1 MPRWSRASAATN
13 PPMPAPTMITGSLD
27 MPAVIGGARF
37 RGNDSLRMSGE
48 GPMPV
53 APGSFLRSLLA
64 GLTLAAVAGLFGG
77 AALAQDYPTKPI
89 RLIVGFG
96 AGGGNDIFARII
108 QPKLSELLGQ
118 PILVENKPGAGGT
131 IAAEFVAKSTPDG
144 YTLYVGATGAMTIS
158 PAVFSKLPYD
168 TLRDFAP
175 VSMIADFPLLLTVN
189 VDAPVKTVQ
198 ELVAYAKA
206 NPAKANYASS
216 SPAFQLPTE
225 QFKQKTG
232 APMERINY
240 KSSGESLTAVVS
252 GEVLM
257 AIADVPPIMGH
268 LKAGKVRAL
277 AVADNKRLAD
287 LPDVPTMAEAGVPD
301 LEVRLWSGVFAPA
314 ATPAAVVK
322 KVEQAMMQTIKSP
335 EVSKRL
341 KELQVD
347 PSGNSSEEFKRIVAA
362 ELPRWAAVAKTA
374 NIKLD

>member
-1 MPRWSRASAATN
+1 
-13 PPMPAPTMITGSLD
+13 MPAARRSMLRW
-27 MPAVIGGARF
+27 MLAVLPGAA
-37 RGNDSLRMSGE
+37 MT
-48 GPMPV
+48 
-53 APGSFLRSLLA
+53 ALL
-64 GLTLAAVAGLFGG
+64 GG

-131 IAAEFVAKSTPDG
+131 IAADFVAKSAPDG

-158 PAVFSKLPYD
+158 PAVFSKLPYE

-189 VDAPVKTVQ
+189 ADAPVKTVQ

-225 QFKQKTG
+225 HFKQKTG
-232 APMERINY
+232 APAERINY

-268 LKAGKVRAL
+268 LKAGRVRAL
-277 AVADNKRLAD
+277 AVTDKRRLAD

-301 LEVRLWSGVFAPA
+301 LEVRLWSGVFAPVG
-314 ATPAAVVK
+314 TPPAVVK

-335 EVSKRL
+335 DVNARL
-341 KELQVD
+341 KDLQVD
-347 PSGNSSEEFKRIVAA
+347 PSGNSAEEFKRIVAS
-362 ELPRWAAVAKTA
+362 ELPRWAAIAKAA

>member
-1 MPRWSRASAATN
+1 MLHKSRSILRTMLGGLSAA
-13 PPMPAPTMITGSLD
+13 ML
-27 MPAVIGGARF
+27 
-37 RGNDSLRMSGE
+37 
-48 GPMPV
+48 
-53 APGSFLRSLLA
+53 
-64 GLTLAAVAGLFGG
+64 AVALG
-77 AALAQDYPTKPI
+77 AAAQAQDYPTKPI

-96 AGGGNDIFARII
+96 AGGGNDIFARLIA
-108 QPKLSELLGQ
+108 PKLSERLGQ
-118 PILVENKPGAGGT
+118 QFLVENKPGAGGT
-131 IAAEFVAKSTPDG
+131 IAADLVAKSAPDG

-158 PAVFSKLPYD
+158 PAVFTKLPYD

-175 VSMIADFPLLLTVN
+175 ISMIADFPLLLTVN
-189 VDAPVKTVQ
+189 ADAPVKTVR
-198 ELVAYAKA
+198 ELIDYAKA

-240 KSSGESLTAVVS
+240 KSSGEMLTAVVS

-268 LKAGKVRAL
+268 LKAGRVRAL
-277 AVADNKRLAD
+277 AVTGAKRLGD

-301 LEVRLWSGVFAPA
+301 LEVRLWSGLFAPA
-314 ATPAAVVK
+314 ATPAGIVK
-322 KVEQAMMQTIKSP
+322 KLETAMMAVIRLP
-335 EVSKRL
+335 DVSTRL

-347 PSGNSSEEFKRIVAA
+347 PSGNTSEEFRRLVAG
-362 ELPRWAAVAKTA
+362 ELVRWAAVAKAA

>member
-1 MPRWSRASAATN
+1 
-13 PPMPAPTMITGSLD
+13 MPATGRS
-27 MPAVIGGARF
+27 I
-37 RGNDSLRMSGE
+37 
-48 GPMPV
+48 
-53 APGSFLRSLLA
+53 LRSM
-64 GLTLAAVAGLFGG
+64 LAALSGVAMTALLGG
-77 AALAQDYPTKPI
+77 TALAQDYPTKPV
-89 RLIVGFG
+89 RLVVGFG

-131 IAAEFVAKSTPDG
+131 IAADFVAKSAPDG

-189 VDAPVKTVQ
+189 ADAPVKTVN
-198 ELVAYAKA
+198 ELIAYAKA

-225 QFKQKTG
+225 QFKQRTG
-232 APMERINY
+232 APFERINY

-268 LKAGKVRAL
+268 LKAGRVRAL
-277 AVADNKRLAD
+277 AVTDNKRLAD

-301 LEVRLWSGVFAPA
+301 IQVRLWSGVFAPA
-314 ATPAAVVK
+314 ATPAAVIT
-322 KVEQAMMQTIKSP
+322 KVEQAMMQTIRTP
-335 EVSKRL
+335 EVNTKL
-341 KELQVD
+341 KDLQVD
-347 PSGNSSEEFKRIVAA
+347 PSGNSAEEFKRIVAA
-362 ELPRWAAVAKTA
+362 ELPRWAGIAKAA

>member
-1 MPRWSRASAATN
+1 MPEVRRSILWTAIAGLSAALL
-13 PPMPAPTMITGSLD
+13 A
-27 MPAVIGGARF
+27 A
-37 RGNDSLRMSGE
+37 
-48 GPMPV
+48 
-53 APGSFLRSLLA
+53 APG
-64 GLTLAAVAGLFGG
+64 TAAQ
-77 AALAQDYPTKPI
+77 AQDYPTKPI

-96 AGGGNDIFARII
+96 AGGGNDIFARLIA
-108 QPKLSELLGQ
+108 PKLSERLGQ
-118 PILVENKPGAGGT
+118 PVLVENKPGAGGT
-131 IAAEFVAKSTPDG
+131 IAADLVAKSAPDG

-158 PAVFSKLPYD
+158 PAVFTKLPYS

-175 VSMIADFPLLLTVN
+175 ISMIADFPLLLTVN
-189 VDAPVKTVQ
+189 ADAPVKSVK

-232 APMERINY
+232 APLERINY
-240 KSSGESLTAVVS
+240 KSSGEMLTAVVS

-268 LKAGKVRAL
+268 LKAGRVRAL
-277 AVADNKRLAD
+277 AVTGAKRLAD

-301 LEVRLWSGVFAPA
+301 LEVRLWSGLFAPA
-314 ATPAAVVK
+314 ATPAGIVK
-322 KVEQAMMQTIKSP
+322 KLEGAMMAVIRLP
-335 EVSKRL
+335 DVSKRL

-347 PSGNSSEEFKRIVAA
+347 PSGNTSEEFKRIVAA
-362 ELPRWAAVAKTA
+362 DLSRWAAVAKAA

>member
-1 MPRWSRASAATN
+1 MPHKLRLIL
-13 PPMPAPTMITGSLD
+13 PTM
-27 MPAVIGGARF
+27 
-37 RGNDSLRMSGE
+37 
-48 GPMPV
+48 
-53 APGSFLRSLLA
+53 LA
-64 GLTLAAVAGLFGG
+64 GLVAAVLG
-77 AALAQDYPTKPI
+77 AAAQAQDYPTKPI

-118 PILVENKPGAGGT
+118 PVLVENKPGAGGT
-131 IAAEFVAKSTPDG
+131 IAADFVAKSAPDG

-158 PAVFSKLPYD
+158 PAVYTKLPYD

-175 VSMIADFPLLLTVN
+175 ISMIADFPLLLTVN
-189 VDAPVKTVQ
+189 ADAPVKTVT

-240 KSSGESLTAVVS
+240 KSSGEMLTAVVS

-257 AIADVPPIMGH
+257 AIADVPPVMGH
-268 LKAGKVRAL
+268 LKGGRVRAL
-277 AVADNKRLAD
+277 AVTDKKRLAD

-301 LEVRLWSGVFAPA
+301 LEVRLWSGLFAPA
-314 ATPAAVVK
+314 ATPAGIVK
-322 KVEQAMMQTIKSP
+322 KLETAMMAVIRLP
-335 EVSKRL
+335 DVSTNL
-341 KELQVD
+341 KEKQQVD
-347 PSGNSSEEFKRIVAA
+347 PSGSTSEEFRRLVAA
-362 ELPRWAAVAKTA
+362 ELARWAAIAKAA

>member
-1 MPRWSRASAATN
+1 MLHKSRSILG
-13 PPMPAPTMITGSLD
+13 TM
-27 MPAVIGGARF
+27 
-37 RGNDSLRMSGE
+37 
-48 GPMPV
+48 
-53 APGSFLRSLLA
+53 LA
-64 GLTLAAVAGLFGG
+64 GLSAAILAAALG
-77 AALAQDYPTKPI
+77 AAAQAQDYPTKPI

-96 AGGGNDIFARII
+96 AGGGNDIFARLIA
-108 QPKLSELLGQ
+108 PKLSERLGQ
-118 PILVENKPGAGGT
+118 PVLVENKPGAGGT
-131 IAAEFVAKSTPDG
+131 IAADLVAKSAPDG

-158 PAVFSKLPYD
+158 PAVFTKLPYD

-189 VDAPVKTVQ
+189 ADAPVKTVK

-206 NPAKANYASS
+206 NPDKANYASS

-240 KSSGESLTAVVS
+240 KSSGEMLTAVVS

-268 LKAGKVRAL
+268 LKAGRVRAL
-277 AVADNKRLAD
+277 AVTGAKRLAD

-301 LEVRLWSGVFAPA
+301 LEVRLWSGLFAPA
-314 ATPAAVVK
+314 ATPAGIVK
-322 KVEQAMMQTIKSP
+322 KLEAAMMAAIKSP
-335 EVSKRL
+335 DVHKRL

-347 PSGNSSEEFKRIVAA
+347 PSGNTSEEFRRLVAA
-362 ELPRWAAVAKTA
+362 ELVRWAAVAKAA

>member
-1 MPRWSRASAATN
+1 
-13 PPMPAPTMITGSLD
+13 MPAARRSMLRW
-27 MPAVIGGARF
+27 MLAVLPGAA
-37 RGNDSLRMSGE
+37 MT
-48 GPMPV
+48 
-53 APGSFLRSLLA
+53 ALL
-64 GLTLAAVAGLFGG
+64 GG

-89 RLIVGFG
+89 RLVVGFG

-131 IAAEFVAKSTPDG
+131 IAADFVAKSAPDG

-158 PAVFSKLPYD
+158 PAVFSKLPYE

-189 VDAPVKTVQ
+189 ADAPVKTVQ

-225 QFKQKTG
+225 HFKQKTG
-232 APMERINY
+232 APAERINY

-268 LKAGKVRAL
+268 LKAGRVRAL
-277 AVADNKRLAD
+277 AVTDKRRLAD

-301 LEVRLWSGVFAPA
+301 LEVRLWSGVFAPVG
-314 ATPAAVVK
+314 TPPAVVK

-335 EVSKRL
+335 DVNARL
-341 KELQVD
+341 KDLQVD
-347 PSGNSSEEFKRIVAA
+347 PSGNSAEEFKRIVAS
-362 ELPRWAAVAKTA
+362 ELPRWAAIAKAA

>member
-1 MPRWSRASAATN
+1 
-13 PPMPAPTMITGSLD
+13 MPATGRS
-27 MPAVIGGARF
+27 I
-37 RGNDSLRMSGE
+37 
-48 GPMPV
+48 
-53 APGSFLRSLLA
+53 LRSM
-64 GLTLAAVAGLFGG
+64 LAALSGVAMTALLGG
-77 AALAQDYPTKPI
+77 TALAQDYPTKPV
-89 RLIVGFG
+89 RLVVGFG

-131 IAAEFVAKSTPDG
+131 IAADFVAKSAPDG

-189 VDAPVKTVQ
+189 ADAPVKTVN
-198 ELVAYAKA
+198 ELIAYAKA

-225 QFKQKTG
+225 QFKQRTG
-232 APMERINY
+232 APFERINY

-268 LKAGKVRAL
+268 LKAGRVRAL
-277 AVADNKRLAD
+277 AVTDNKRLAD

-301 LEVRLWSGVFAPA
+301 IQVRLWSGVFAPA
-314 ATPAAVVK
+314 ATPAAVIT
-322 KVEQAMMQTIKSP
+322 KVEQAMMQTIRTP
-335 EVSKRL
+335 EVHTKL
-341 KELQVD
+341 KDLQVD
-347 PSGNSSEEFKRIVAA
+347 PSGNSAEEFKRIVAA
-362 ELPRWAAVAKTA
+362 ELPRWAGIAKAA

>member
-1 MPRWSRASAATN
+1 MLHTSMSILR
-13 PPMPAPTMITGSLD
+13 TM
-27 MPAVIGGARF
+27 
-37 RGNDSLRMSGE
+37 
-48 GPMPV
+48 
-53 APGSFLRSLLA
+53 LA
-64 GLTLAAVAGLFGG
+64 GLSAAVLAAALGAVAQ
-77 AALAQDYPTKPI
+77 AQDYPTKPI

-96 AGGGNDIFARII
+96 AGGGNDIFARLIA
-108 QPKLSELLGQ
+108 PKLSERLGQ
-118 PILVENKPGAGGT
+118 QFLVENKPGAGGT
-131 IAAEFVAKSTPDG
+131 IAADFVAKSAPDG

-158 PAVFSKLPYD
+158 PAVYTKLPYD

-175 VSMIADFPLLLTVN
+175 ISMIADFPLLLTVN
-189 VDAPVKTVQ
+189 AEAPVKTVK

-240 KSSGESLTAVVS
+240 KSSGEMLTAVVS

-268 LKAGKVRAL
+268 LKAGRVRAL
-277 AVADNKRLAD
+277 AVTGAKRLAD

-301 LEVRLWSGVFAPA
+301 LEVRLWSGLFAPA
-314 ATPAAVVK
+314 ATPAGIVK
-322 KVEQAMMQTIKSP
+322 KLETAMMAVIRLP
-335 EVSKRL
+335 DVSTRL

-347 PSGNSSEEFKRIVAA
+347 PSGNTSEEFKRLVAA
-362 ELPRWAAVAKTA
+362 ELVRWAAVAKAA